1 VHVFAVN
8 EERAAGGR
16 VVAAPAHGAVGV
28 IPAVL
33 HCYDKFVAD
42 ATNGGY
48 KVSADGCCYWR
59 VCPDKKA
66 ILDPYN

>member
-1 VHVFAVN
+1 M
-8 EERAAGGR
+8 
-16 VVAAPAHGAVGV
+16 VAAPAHGAVGV